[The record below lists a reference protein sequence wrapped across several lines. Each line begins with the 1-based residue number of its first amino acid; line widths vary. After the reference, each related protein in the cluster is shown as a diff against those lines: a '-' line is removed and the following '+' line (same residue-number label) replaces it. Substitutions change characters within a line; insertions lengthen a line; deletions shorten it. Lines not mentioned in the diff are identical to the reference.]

1 MRAMVLERPGEPLR
15 PKDAPDPHPSTGQ
28 VRIRVR
34 VCGVCRTDVHIVDGE
49 LTDPTLPLVPGHQI
63 VGVVEA
69 LGDRVDGVAIGDR
82 VGVPW
87 LGWACGKCRY
97 CTTGRQNLCER
108 ALFTGYQLDGGYADT
123 AVADA
128 RSCLALP
135 DVFSDLQAAPLL
147 CAGTI
152 GFRALRMTGGATRLG
167 FYGFGGAA
175 HILTQV
181 AVAEG
186 RRVFAFTRPGDT
198 ATQTFARE
206 LGATWAGSSTEAPP
220 SPLDAAILFAAAGEL
235 VPRALEAVEAG
246 GTVVCAEIHMSDIP
260 SFPYALLW
268 KERVVRSVAN
278 LTWADGREFLAVA
291 ARVPVRTQVT
301 TFPLDQA
308 NEAITALR
316 GGGVNGAI
324 VLQVAT

>member
-1 MRAMVLERPGEPLR
+1 MVLERAGEPLR
-15 PKDAPDPHPSTGQ
+15 SMDAPDPQPSVGQ
-28 VRIRVR
+28 VRIRVL

-69 LGDRVDGVAIGDR
+69 VGDRVEGVAVGDR

-87 LGWACGKCRY
+87 LGWACGECHY

-108 ALFTGYQLDGGYADT
+108 ALFTGYQRDGGYAET
-123 AVADA
+123 AIADA
-128 RSCLALP
+128 RACLALP
-135 DVFSDLQAAPLL
+135 DAFPDLQAAPLL

-152 GFRALRMTGGATRLG
+152 GFRALRMTGDATRLG

-181 AVAEG
+181 AIAGG

-198 ATQTFARE
+198 ATQAFARE

-220 SPLDAAILFAAAGEL
+220 EPLDAAILFAAGG
-235 VPRALEAVEAG
+235 EAG

-260 SFPYALLW
+260 SFPYELLW
-268 KERVVRSVAN
+268 KERVLRSVAN
-278 LTWADGREFLAVA
+278 LTWLDGREFLAVA
-291 ARVPVRTQVT
+291 AGVPVRTRVT

-308 NEAITALR
+308 NEALAALR